1 MPSGLSLLQS
11 PWLFRMAGL
20 TICGKRCTFH
30 ANQVDCLNPEAVY
43 ERWGEAIVTS
53 WRNCIM
59 AGRDWLSRRPSNNNA
74 MRLDR
79 NRQHCERMT
88 DKITAEN
95 VYKIFGPE
103 PDKALEL
110 SRQGASKDEV
120 FSETKSVVAVNDIS
134 FTVPESKIF
143 VVMGLS
149 GSGKSTLIR
158 CLNRLFEPT
167 AGKIYIDDFDVTAAD
182 DEELR
187 KVRLTRMAMVFQHFA
202 LFPHMTVWE
211 NAAYGLKTRG
221 VDLAERREKA
231 VSSLKSVGLE
241 AWADSY
247 PKNLS
252 GGMQQRVGLARAL
265 AVSPE
270 VLLMDEPFSA
280 LDPLIRRET
289 QDELI
294 EIQERLGT
302 TIVFITHDLQEALK
316 LGDQIAIMKDG
327 RFVQVGSA
335 QEIVIEPADDY
346 VFEFTRDVDRSRVLT
361 FGSIREEAQ
370 TLSGDETLET
380 MQQRFS
386 ADENLKG
393 MFVVDGA
400 NKPLGLVAR
409 ETVDNADA
417 GATAKSL
424 MDRRF
429 AQVRRSSYI
438 CESFD
443 RLGDHKLF
451 AVVDREGKLR
461 GMVDPMNVFQHLEQP
476 SEDAGPEGASA
487 AGETADD
494 VQAAAEHEA
503 AAARETA

>member
-1 MPSGLSLLQS
+1 MS
-11 PWLFRMAGL
+11 
-20 TICGKRCTFH
+20 
-30 ANQVDCLNPEAVY
+30 
-43 ERWGEAIVTS
+43 
-53 WRNCIM
+53 
-59 AGRDWLSRRPSNNNA
+59 
-74 MRLDR
+74 
-79 NRQHCERMT
+79 
-88 DKITAEN
+88 DKLTAEH

-103 PDKALEL
+103 PDRALEM

-120 FSETKSVVAVNDIS
+120 FRATKSVVAVNDIS
-134 FTVPESKIF
+134 FRVPEGQIF

-167 AGKIYIDDFDVTAAD
+167 AGKIYVDDFDVTAANE
-182 DEELR
+182 EELR
-187 KVRLTRMAMVFQHFA
+187 QVRLKRMSMVFQHFA

-211 NAAYGLKTRG
+211 NAAYGLKARNTD
-221 VDLAERREKA
+221 VAERREQA
-231 VSSLKSVGLE
+231 VAALKSVGLD

-280 LDPLIRRET
+280 LDPLIRRDT

-294 EIQERLGT
+294 EIQERLGS
-302 TIVFITHDLQEALK
+302 TIIFITHDLQEALK

-327 RFVQVGSA
+327 RFVQVGTP
-335 QEIVIEPADDY
+335 QQIVMDPADDY

-361 FGSIREEAQ
+361 FGSIRDEAE
-370 TLSGDETLET
+370 TLTGDETVET
-380 MQQRFS
+380 INKRFE
-386 ADENLKG
+386 ANDKLKG
-393 MFVVDGA
+393 MFVVDN
-400 NKPLGLVAR
+400 NKPIGLVAR
-409 ETVDNADA
+409 DRVAEADP
-417 GATAKSL
+417 GATARSL
-424 MDRRF
+424 MDRHF
-429 AQVRRSSYI
+429 AKVRRSSFI

-461 GMVDPMNVFQHLEQP
+461 GVVDPMDVFQHLEPP
-476 SEDAGPEGASA
+476 SEEEAISPGGREGEQPDDIAPARQPA
-487 AGETADD
+487 AQETA
-494 VQAAAEHEA
+494 
-503 AAARETA
+503 

>member
-1 MPSGLSLLQS
+1 V
-11 PWLFRMAGL
+11 
-20 TICGKRCTFH
+20 I
-30 ANQVDCLNPEAVY
+30 
-43 ERWGEAIVTS
+43 
-53 WRNCIM
+53 
-59 AGRDWLSRRPSNNNA
+59 
-74 MRLDR
+74 RLYR
-79 NRQHCERMT
+79 KRQHQERMT
-88 DKITAEN
+88 EKITAEN

-120 FSETKSVVAVNDIS
+120 FSETKSVVAVNDVS
-134 FTVPESKIF
+134 FTVPEGKIF

-167 AGKIYIDDFDVTAAD
+167 AGKIYVDDFDVTAAS
-182 DEELR
+182 EEDLR

-202 LFPHMTVWE
+202 LFPHKTVWE

-221 VDLAERREKA
+221 VGVEERRENA
-231 VSSLKSVGLE
+231 ISSLKSVGLE

-280 LDPLIRRET
+280 LDPLIRRDT

-361 FGSIREEAQ
+361 FGSIREEAP
-370 TLSGDETLET
+370 TLNGEDTLET
-380 MQQRFS
+380 MQQRF
-386 ADENLKG
+386 AANDDLKG

-400 NKPLGLVAR
+400 NKPLGLVKR
-409 ETVDNADA
+409 ESVENAEA
-417 GATAKSL
+417 GGTASSL
-424 MDRRF
+424 MDKHF
-429 AQVRRSSYI
+429 AKVRRSTYI

-451 AVVDREGKLR
+451 AVIDREGKLR
-461 GMVDPMNVFQHLEQP
+461 GVVDPMKVFQHLEQP
-476 SEDAGPEGASA
+476 SEDPGQQGGNH

-494 VQAAAEHEA
+494 VQAAAEHDESA
-503 AAARETA
+503 AKETA

>member
-1 MPSGLSLLQS
+1 
-11 PWLFRMAGL
+11 
-20 TICGKRCTFH
+20 
-30 ANQVDCLNPEAVY
+30 
-43 ERWGEAIVTS
+43 
-53 WRNCIM
+53 
-59 AGRDWLSRRPSNNNA
+59 
-74 MRLDR
+74 
-79 NRQHCERMT
+79 MT
-88 DKITAEN
+88 NKITAEN

-103 PDKALEL
+103 PEKALEL
-110 SRQGASKDEV
+110 SREGASKDEV
-120 FSETKSVVAVNDIS
+120 FRETKSVVAVNDIS
-134 FTVPESKIF
+134 FTVPEGQIF

-167 AGKIYIDDFDVTAAD
+167 AGKIYIDDFDVTGASE
-182 DEELR
+182 EELR
-187 KVRLTRMAMVFQHFA
+187 QVRLARMSMVFQHFA

-211 NAAYGLKTRG
+211 NAAYGLKAKN
-221 VDLAERREKA
+221 VSVEDRREQA
-231 VSSLKSVGLE
+231 LSALKSVGLD

-280 LDPLIRRET
+280 LDPLIRRDT

-294 EIQERLGT
+294 EIQERLGS

-327 RFVQVGSA
+327 RFVQVGTA
-335 QEIVIEPADDY
+335 QQIVIEPADDY

-361 FGSIREEAQ
+361 FGSIRDEAQ
-370 TLSGDETLET
+370 TLTGDETVEDMTRLFE
-380 MQQRFS
+380 
-386 ADENLKG
+386 ANENLKG
-393 MFVVDGA
+393 MFVVDSA
-400 NKPLGLVAR
+400 NKPLGLVER
-409 ETVDNADA
+409 DHLADAEA
-417 GATAKSL
+417 GATARSV
-424 MDRRF
+424 MDRKF
-429 AQVRRSSYI
+429 AKVRRSSYI

-461 GMVDPMNVFQHLEQP
+461 GVVDPMNVFQHLEQP
-476 SEDAGPEGASA
+476 DEDAGAEGASHHGERPDDTEA
-487 AGETADD
+487 ASAQPIAQETA
-494 VQAAAEHEA
+494 
-503 AAARETA
+503 